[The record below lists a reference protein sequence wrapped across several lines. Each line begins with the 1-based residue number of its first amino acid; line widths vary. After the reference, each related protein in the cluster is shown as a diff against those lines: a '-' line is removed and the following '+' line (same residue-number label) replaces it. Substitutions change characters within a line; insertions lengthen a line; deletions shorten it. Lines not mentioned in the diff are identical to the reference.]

1 MKRPRYWLDGEIVE
15 NAVVPA
21 DDRGLLY
28 GDGLFETILVARGR
42 PLWLSAHL
50 ARFRRSARALGFPGP
65 EQLAQAGARAARDLL
80 KADSADRAALRIT
93 WTRGSGA
100 GGFAPPASTAR
111 VFARLAPLPA
121 KRSAG
126 VRAIHYPDLHA
137 GSMAAHKTCS
147 SMVYVEAARRARA
160 AGADEALLA
169 DGQGGIAEATAA
181 NLFAVI
187 DGVLVTPPARLP
199 LLPGI
204 TRAWAIRQAA
214 AMRLRFRERALR
226 AEDLRHAEE
235 VFLTG
240 SLAGVVPLR
249 TLDGR
254 RVGKA
259 GTLTKKLASAFAR
272 EAAL

>member
-1 MKRPRYWLDGEIVE
+1 MKHPRYWIDGEIVDSP
-15 NAVVPA
+15 VVPA

-28 GDGLFETILVARGR
+28 GDGLFETILVANGR
-42 PLWLSAHL
+42 ALWLSAHL

-65 EQLAQAGARAARDLL
+65 DRLAQAGARAARDLL
-80 KADSADRAALRIT
+80 KTNSAGRAALRIT

-100 GGFAPPASTAR
+100 GGFAPPASSR
-111 VFARLAPLPA
+111 VVARLAPLPA
-121 KRSAG
+121 KRPAG

-147 SMVYVEAARRARA
+147 AMIYVEAARRARA
-160 AGADEALLA
+160 AGADEALLS
-169 DGQGGIAEATAA
+169 DGQGGVAEATAA

-204 TRAWAIRQAA
+204 TRAWVIHQAA

-226 AEDLRHAEE
+226 AEDLARAEE
-235 VFLTG
+235 AFLTG
-240 SLAGVVPLR
+240 SLAGVVPLF

-254 RVGKA
+254 RVGGGA
-259 GTLTKKLASAFAR
+259 LTRKLAAAFAR
-272 EAAL
+272 EAGL